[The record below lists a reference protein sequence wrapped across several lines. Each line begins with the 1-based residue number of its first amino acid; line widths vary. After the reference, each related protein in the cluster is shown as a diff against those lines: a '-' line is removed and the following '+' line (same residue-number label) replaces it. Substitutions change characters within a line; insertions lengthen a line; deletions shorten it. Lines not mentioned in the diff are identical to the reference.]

1 MFVRALAIALCL
13 AAAPLPTLAVTPA
26 VAPAETVAPMTTEE
40 LMKATALDQLFS
52 TFAETIAA
60 SPEQQG
66 LPLPEDFAETWKETS
81 FAVFR
86 PDEMHGALAKAFADR
101 FDAAELTELAAFY
114 RSDFGKRVSAIE
126 AAIQVMSVDEQLAA
140 RDEGFAALDA
150 ADPESKRIKQIDEI
164 MVLVSAEV
172 GRTMLGQAMRA
183 MMVSMAM
190 SGAGGDIEV
199 PWSEIDA
206 QLAMMLPGLE
216 QEVAATQRALMA
228 YAYKDLSD
236 DELDQYI
243 AFLRTDVS
251 KKFYAVL
258 GYSVGIIMEK
268 SMGKFGQELAYR
280 LNRVNV

>member
-13 AAAPLPTLAVTPA
+13 AAAPLPALAATPA
-26 VAPAETVAPMTTEE
+26 PSPAETVAPMTTGE
-40 LMKATALDQLFS
+40 LMAATALDQLFS
-52 TFAETIAA
+52 SFAETIAA

-66 LPLPEDFAETWKETS
+66 LPLPEGFARTWKETS
-81 FAVFR
+81 FAVFKAH
-86 PDEMHGALAKAFADR
+86 EMHAALARAFADR
-101 FDAAELTELAAFY
+101 FDAAEMTELAAFY
-114 RSDFGKRVSAIE
+114 RSDFGKHVSAIE

-140 RDEGFAALDA
+140 RDEGFAVLDA
-150 ADPESKRIKQIDEI
+150 ADPESRRIKQIDEI

-190 SGAGGDIEV
+190 SGASGDIEV

-228 YAYKDLSD
+228 YAYNDLSD
-236 DELDQYI
+236 DELERYI
-243 AFLRTDVS
+243 EFLRTDVS

-258 GYSVGIIMEK
+258 GYSVGIIMENAM
-268 SMGKFGQELAYR
+268 SRFGQELAAR

>member
-1 MFVRALAIALCL
+1 MFARALAVALCF
-13 AAAPLPTLAVTPA
+13 AATPLPAFAVTP
-26 VAPAETVAPMTTEE
+26 VTAPAQTMAPMTTDE
-40 LMKATALDQLFS
+40 LMAATALDQLFS

-81 FAVFR
+81 FAVFK
-86 PDEMHGALAKAFADR
+86 PDEMHGALAKAFTDR
-101 FDAAELTELAAFY
+101 FSAAELTELATFY

-126 AAIQVMSVDEQLAA
+126 AAIQVMSVEEQLAA
-140 RDEGFAALDA
+140 RDEGFSLLDA
-150 ADPESKRIKQIDEI
+150 ADPDSRRIKQIDEI

-190 SGAGGDIEV
+190 SGGSGDIEI

-216 QEVAATQRALMA
+216 QEVTATQRALMA

-236 DELDQYI
+236 DELEEYI
-243 AFLRTDVS
+243 VFLRTEVS
-251 KKFYAVL
+251 MKFYAVL

-268 SMGKFGQELAYR
+268 SMSKFGQELAYR

>member
-1 MFVRALAIALCL
+1 MFARALAVALCL
-13 AAAPLPTLAVTPA
+13 AATPLPAFAVTP
-26 VAPAETVAPMTTEE
+26 VTAPAQTMAPMTTDE
-40 LMKATALDQLFS
+40 LMAATALDQLFS

-81 FAVFR
+81 FAVFK
-86 PDEMHGALAKAFADR
+86 PDEMHGALAKAFTDR
-101 FDAAELTELAAFY
+101 FSAAELTELATFY

-126 AAIQVMSVDEQLAA
+126 AAIQVMSVEEQLAA
-140 RDEGFAALDA
+140 RDEGFSLLDA
-150 ADPESKRIKQIDEI
+150 ADPDSRRIKQIDEI

-190 SGAGGDIEV
+190 SGGSGDIEI

-216 QEVAATQRALMA
+216 QEVTATQRALMA

-236 DELDQYI
+236 DELEEYI
-243 AFLRTDVS
+243 VFLRTEVS
-251 KKFYAVL
+251 MKFYAVL

-268 SMGKFGQELAYR
+268 SMSKFGQELAYR

>member
-1 MFVRALAIALCL
+1 MFARALAVTLCL
-13 AAAPLPTLAVTPA
+13 AAAPLPAFAVTP
-26 VAPAETVAPMTTEE
+26 VTAPAEAMAPMTTDE
-40 LMKATALDQLFS
+40 LMAATALDQLFS

-81 FAVFR
+81 FAVFK
-86 PDEMHGALAKAFADR
+86 PDEMHGALAKAFTDR
-101 FDAAELTELAAFY
+101 FSAAELTELATFY

-126 AAIQVMSVDEQLAA
+126 AAIQVMSVEEQLAA
-140 RDEGFAALDA
+140 RDEGFSLLDA
-150 ADPESKRIKQIDEI
+150 ADPDSRRIKQIDEI

-190 SGAGGDIEV
+190 SGASGDIEI

-216 QEVAATQRALMA
+216 QEVTATQRALMA

-236 DELDQYI
+236 DELEEYI
-243 AFLRTDVS
+243 VFLRTEVS
-251 KKFYAVL
+251 MKFYAVL

-268 SMGKFGQELAYR
+268 SMSKFGQELAYR